1 MRKLKNKRRKPMA
14 SRERDKSSR
23 AGATVDRPQVGRRT
37 AAAKNPARPSVAA
50 RKQRAAHGSLFAS
63 LRPNA
68 ANFSPLTPVSFLP
81 RTAAIHPDRT
91 AVVHGTRR
99 YTYRQLHERARR
111 LASALSRQG
120 IRAGDTVSVMLPNVP
135 AMVEAHCGVPMLGAV
150 LNTINTR
157 LDPATIAYI
166 LDHGEAK
173 ALITDRELAGQV
185 GPALAQ
191 LKRRPRVVDVD
202 DAVYSGP
209 GERLG
214 EIEYE
219 EFIAT
224 GNPDFAWTLPADECS
239 AIALNYTS
247 GTTGNP
253 KGVVYH
259 HRGTFLEA
267 IGNIMAWPLPPGSV
281 YLWTLP
287 MFHCNGWCFPWS
299 VIAVGGTHVC
309 LRKVDPALIFPMIVE
324 HGVTLMCGAPTVLNM
339 LISAPAE
346 QRRTFNHVVDI
357 QTGGSPPP
365 AKVIKGME
373 ELGFRVTHIYGMTEL
388 QGPSTLCVPQ
398 DGWAHLPL
406 EERAALIAR
415 QGVRYPVV
423 EGHMVA
429 NPNSLEPT
437 PRDGKT
443 IGEIMVRGNTVMLGY
458 LKEPKATAEAFR
470 AGWMHTGDLAVE
482 HPDGYVEIKDRAKD
496 IIISGGENISS
507 VEVEIALYKHPAV
520 ALAAVVAR
528 PDQKWGEA
536 PCAFVQLKPG
546 MTPTESEII
555 AFCRDRLAHYKAP
568 KSVVFGPLPT
578 TATGKIQKF
587 TLRERAR
594 ALHESCALSRPR
606 TSTKLLHQPRRLKL

>member
-1 MRKLKNKRRKPMA
+1 MGKRKKIAVRARSQAKSKGGAAKRKI
-14 SRERDKSSR
+14 SS
-23 AGATVDRPQVGRRT
+23 GRRHDG
-37 AAAKNPARPSVAA
+37 PS
-50 RKQRAAHGSLFAS
+50 GIFAG
-63 LRPNA
+63 LIPDA
-68 ANFSPLTPVSFLP
+68 ANFAALTPVSFLP
-81 RTAAIHPDRT
+81 RTSAIHPDRI
-91 AVVHGTRR
+91 AVIHGTRQ
-99 YTYRQLHERARR
+99 YTYRQFYDRARQ
-111 LASALSRQG
+111 LASALARRG
-120 IRAGDTVSVMLPNVP
+120 IRAGDTVSAMLPNVP
-135 AMVEAHCGVPMLGAV
+135 AMVEAHYGVPMLGAV

-157 LDPATIAYI
+157 LDAATVAYI
-166 LDHGEAK
+166 LEHGEAK
-173 ALITDRELAGQV
+173 VLITDREFAAQV
-185 GPALAQ
+185 GPALAK
-191 LKRRPRVVDVD
+191 LKRRPLVIDVD
-202 DAVYSGP
+202 DELYAGT

-214 EIEYE
+214 KIEYE
-219 EFIAT
+219 EFIAE
-224 GNPDFAWTLPADECS
+224 GDPNFEWKPPADESS

-267 IGNIMAWPLPPGSV
+267 VGNIMAWPMPPRPV

-299 VIAVGGTHVC
+299 VVAMGGTHVC

-324 HGVTLMCGAPTVLNM
+324 HGVTHMCGAPTVLSM
-339 LISAPAE
+339 LVSAPAE
-346 QRRTFNHVVDI
+346 QRRAFNHVVDI

-398 DGWAHLPL
+398 EGWTDLSL

-429 NPNSLEPT
+429 DPKTLKPM
-437 PRDGKT
+437 PRDGKS

-458 LKEPKATAEAFR
+458 LKDPKVTAQTFR
-470 AGWMHTGDLAVE
+470 GGWMHTGDLAVE
-482 HPDGYVEIKDRAKD
+482 HPDGYIEIKDRAKD

-520 ALAAVVAR
+520 QLAAVVAR
-528 PDQKWGEA
+528 PDEKWGET
-536 PCAFVQLKPG
+536 PCAFVQLRPG
-546 MTPTESEII
+546 TTATADEII
-555 AFCRDRLAHYKAP
+555 DFCRDQLAHYKAP

-587 TLRERAR
+587 VLRERAR
-594 ALHESCALSRPR
+594 AP
-606 TSTKLLHQPRRLKL
+606 